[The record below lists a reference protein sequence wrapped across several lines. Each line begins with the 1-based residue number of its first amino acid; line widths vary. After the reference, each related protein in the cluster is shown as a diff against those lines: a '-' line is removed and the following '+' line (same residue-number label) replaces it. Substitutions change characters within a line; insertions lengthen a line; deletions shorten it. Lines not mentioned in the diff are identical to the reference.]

1 MTTSESACDC
11 DVDLNVA
18 NRSRRLAGTALAVA
32 AGHYAARRKHIA
44 SRRAHARQVV
54 EHHED
59 PGRQCGGRGDS
70 ARPLRQRASA
80 QFLNVE
86 APFRRR
92 NDELAIKRR
101 GKRHRSERGHNFGK
115 QDGNALRRRSVANS
129 SPACYGAGGW
139 SDAGLRRPG
148 QDVAPL
154 TSCVSCASAAPR
166 GRPRTA
172 CPVKPRSTSLRR
184 PGALLPPLR
193 ADASNPLPG
202 WRHSTTC

>member
-1 MTTSESACDC
+1 MWPGPSEQQK
-11 DVDLNVA
+11 
-18 NRSRRLAGTALAVA
+18 RRLAEQ
-32 AGHYAARRKHIA
+32 I
-44 SRRAHARQVV
+44 V
-54 EHHED
+54 EHVVTTLTVRRRVCIGLHRGSEAERLAGKGDRPEIESLMVKLCKKPGYGPSDLD
-59 PGRQCGGRGDS
+59 PSAMAYRQAAII
-70 ARPLRQRASA
+70 ARNRSA
-80 QFLNVE
+80 Q
-86 APFRRR
+86 P
-92 NDELAIKRR
+92 K
-101 GKRHRSERGHNFGK
+101 
-115 QDGNALRRRSVANS
+115 VA
-129 SPACYGAGGW
+129 PACYGAGGW

-154 TSCVSCASAAPR
+154 TFCVSFASAAPR

>member
-101 GKRHRSERGHNFGK
+101 GKRHRSERGHNFGESK
-115 QDGNALRRRSVANS
+115 TETRSGAEVLQTRHRRATEQEAGRTRVCGGPARMSRPLLPASLALRRRQE
-129 SPACYGAGGW
+129 GG
-139 SDAGLRRPG
+139 PE
-148 QDVAPL
+148 PH
-154 TSCVSCASAAPR
+154 
-166 GRPRTA
+166 
-172 CPVKPRSTSLRR
+172 
-184 PGALLPPLR
+184 AL
-193 ADASNPLPG
+193 
-202 WRHSTTC
+202 